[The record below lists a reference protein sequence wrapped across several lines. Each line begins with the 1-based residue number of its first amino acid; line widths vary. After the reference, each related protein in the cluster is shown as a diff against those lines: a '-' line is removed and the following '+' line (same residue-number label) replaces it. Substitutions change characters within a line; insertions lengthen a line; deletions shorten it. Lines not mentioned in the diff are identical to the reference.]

1 LVGPPLA
8 ARSVGA
14 SDTGTTRSAV
24 AFAVITSAP
33 GAIVLGVLGM
43 MLWLGWPAGAH
54 DAALTFVPGILAV
67 AVLAAALLIRRSPAA
82 RGSEPA
88 GRSALVRRTARG
100 VRNMRDGMAD
110 ARRLASGGNWK
121 LAGSLAYY
129 AFDNAVLWAAFRA
142 YGQTPPL
149 SVIVMGYLVGSLG
162 SAAPLPAGIGAIDGG
177 MIGALV
183 LYGAP
188 AAPAAAAVLLYRGIS
203 LALPVVV
210 GGVAWGLGPGT
221 TRRKPMPR
229 SRRPSPDRPVGDA
242 QLRSSIV

>member
-1 LVGPPLA
+1 
-8 ARSVGA
+8 
-14 SDTGTTRSAV
+14 
-24 AFAVITSAP
+24 
-33 GAIVLGVLGM
+33 M
-43 MLWLGWPAGAH
+43 
-54 DAALTFVPGILAV
+54 
-67 AVLAAALLIRRSPAA
+67 LIRRSPPSAG
-82 RGSEPA
+82 GSESG
-88 GRSALVRRTARG
+88 GRSALVRRSANG

-110 ARRLASGGNWK
+110 ARQLATGGNWK

-162 SAAPLPAGIGAIDGG
+162 SAVPLPAGIGAIDGG

-210 GGVAWGLGPGT
+210 GAVAWGLEPGT
-221 TRRKPMPR
+221 RPHRPMLR
-229 SRRPSPDRPVGDA
+229 SRRPGPDGPVGDA
-242 QLRSSIV
+242 RLRSSVV